1 MQNDLDA
8 LLNEAKELLK
18 KEITKISY
26 DTWIKILNI
35 DSMQDNNIVLSVN
48 DPFKIDIVKNRYGS
62 LINNTFNY
70 ILNKNCT
77 ISFVLT
83 TEEKE
88 QPLSKATTID
98 LNYGYSN
105 SSLNPKY
112 TFDNF
117 VVGDNNRFAHAAA
130 LAVAEAPS
138 SAYNPL
144 FLYGGVGLGKTHL
157 MHAIGNEV
165 QRNNKNITDNSI
177 IYLLLSLFGLSF
189 VNYCLIQ
196 NDLNNNFS

>member
-177 IYLLLSLFGLSF
+177 IYLLLSLFGLSL
-189 VNYCLIQ
+189 VNCCLIQ